1 MTDQIQT
8 VPRRHIR
15 IKVEPVAVELDDI
28 DGNLLFATLQAAF
41 PGGVGL
47 YYYGP
52 QNVKTTVRFDGQK
65 LYPPIGDWEDRDY
78 YVTLG
83 GRHVFPFG
91 SYENAAKQFERS
103 VNLVEKMLGSF
114 KKPAGRVL
122 FAIYLIFAYIFDFF
136 YFHFYILICMMFY
149 VFTCFFF
156 STDVDNIRK
165 ISISPPSPTSAS
177 PNERMESIKQMVN
190 SLMRKRESRSP
201 NHEADEALTPL
212 EHQFVELAKISTG
225 KDMIIEAQRKE
236 IVELNEK
243 INHLTKKVTEAQS
256 EIDRVQLRCNAQEE
270 ELDIL
275 RSLSKEQTYMCEKV
289 NELTKHLV
297 ETKEISNAQIQ
308 QLEDKLA
315 IEYSRNDELL
325 KQNAESSKHI
335 GELEEQLAKSET
347 SILDLR
353 AEIDTIKENL
363 SEKTDE
369 LSKRCS
375 QSGFLEEE
383 LSRDNTRLL
392 ERCKELEK
400 KLNTLTKQLDEIDVV
415 WKKKLDDAVQVELE
429 KYAILSRECDVQRT
443 RIAELTSLADQM
455 SRENANLLKRFEE
468 AKNERTEL
476 LRHQN
481 KLEARSRQNGSAI
494 KF

>member
-114 KKPAGRVL
+114 KKPA
-122 FAIYLIFAYIFDFF
+122 
-136 YFHFYILICMMFY
+136 
-149 VFTCFFF
+149 
-156 STDVDNIRK
+156 DVDNIRK

>member
-114 KKPAGRVL
+114 KKPA
-122 FAIYLIFAYIFDFF
+122 
-136 YFHFYILICMMFY
+136 
-149 VFTCFFF
+149 
-156 STDVDNIRK
+156 DVNYIRK
-165 ISISPPSPTSAS
+165 ISPPSPTSAS

-201 NHEADEALTPL
+201 NHESDEALTPL

-297 ETKEISNAQIQ
+297 ETKETSNAQIQ

-335 GELEEQLAKSET
+335 GELKEQLAKSET

-392 ERCKELEK
+392 E
-400 KLNTLTKQLDEIDVV
+400 
-415 WKKKLDDAVQVELE
+415 
-429 KYAILSRECDVQRT
+429 
-443 RIAELTSLADQM
+443 
-455 SRENANLLKRFEE
+455 
-468 AKNERTEL
+468 
-476 LRHQN
+476 
-481 KLEARSRQNGSAI
+481 
-494 KF
+494 

>member
-114 KKPAGRVL
+114 KKPA
-122 FAIYLIFAYIFDFF
+122 
-136 YFHFYILICMMFY
+136 
-149 VFTCFFF
+149 
-156 STDVDNIRK
+156 DVDNIRK

-455 SRENANLLKRFEE
+455 SRENANLLKRFP
-468 AKNERTEL
+468 
-476 LRHQN
+476 
-481 KLEARSRQNGSAI
+481 
-494 KF
+494 